1 MNKENIL
8 DVLFFARNTQI
19 GKLKERDK
27 EFLELIESS
36 FDVDSE
42 FPTLNEEIKKQIK
55 EYVSKIQNKVG
66 IILSQYDIKYY
77 KSRLVRLC

>member
-42 FPTLNEEIKKQIK
+42 FPTLNEEIK
-55 EYVSKIQNKVG
+55 SKSKNMSVKFKTRWE
-66 IILSQYDIKYY
+66 LY
-77 KSRLVRLC
+77 